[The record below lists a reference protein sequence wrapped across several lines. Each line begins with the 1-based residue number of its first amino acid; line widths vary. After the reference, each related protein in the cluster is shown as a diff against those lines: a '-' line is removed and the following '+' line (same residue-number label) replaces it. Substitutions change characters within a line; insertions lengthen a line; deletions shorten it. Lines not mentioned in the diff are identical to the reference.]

1 MCLTGAN
8 RRYRQMMEL
17 RKKPCYQC
25 TKRHQGC
32 HSTCPEGLAQDEWY
46 RQIREARAEYREFE
60 AYTAEKQRA
69 KDLVQKKLERGGM
82 K

>member
-1 MCLTGAN
+1 MIEFRKRPCL
-8 RRYRQMMEL
+8 
-17 RKKPCYQC
+17 QC

-32 HSTCPEGLAQDEWY
+32 HSTCPEGLAEEERY
-46 RQIREARAEYREFE
+46 RQIREARAADREFE

-69 KDLVQKKLERGGM
+69 KDRVQKKLERGGM